1 MEKGGLVRGRV
12 ARKMKGMGG
21 RKRKKVNYLFG
32 EGGFQQRV

>member
-1 MEKGGLVRGRV
+1 MGKTRVVRGRV